1 MNETDIKRLKERL
14 LVLKV
19 SLQRQEENF
28 KEASKPIE
36 LDQAKIGR
44 LSRMDAMQAQEMAL
58 EASRRR
64 KRQLLK
70 ADSALRRIKA
80 GEYGYCFLC
89 NEAIDIRRLDF
100 DPTVAYCIQCAE
112 TLE

>member
-1 MNETDIKRLKERL
+1 MNEIDIKRLKEQL
-14 LVLKV
+14 LALKV
-19 SLQRQEENF
+19 NLQIQEENF
-28 KEASKPIE
+28 KETSKPIE

-44 LSRMDAMQAQEMAL
+44 LSRMDAMQAQEMVL

-64 KRQLLK
+64 KSQLLK
-70 ADSALRRIKA
+70 ADSALHRIKI

-89 NEAIDIRRLDF
+89 NAAIDMRRLDF
-100 DPTVAYCIQCAE
+100 DPIVTYCIQCAE

>member
-1 MNETDIKRLKERL
+1 MTAADIKRLKEQL

-19 SLQRQEENF
+19 DIQAQEENF
-28 KEASKPIE
+28 KETSKPID

-44 LSRMDAMQAQEMAL
+44 LSRMDAMQGQEVAL

-64 KRQLLK
+64 KSQLLK
-70 ADSALRRIKA
+70 ADSTLCRIKV

-100 DPTVAYCIQCAE
+100 DPTVAYGIQYAE